1 MFKVGRHEGAETVK
15 AHQKDNAGGSVL
27 TIRRGC
33 YKAAI
38 RKENRN
44 SVKGSAAVLQN

>member
-1 MFKVGRHEGAETVK
+1 MSKAERHEGAETVK
-15 AHQKDNAGGSVL
+15 DHQKDHTGASVL
-27 TIRRGC
+27 TVRRGC

-44 SVKGSAAVLQN
+44 SVKRNAAVL